1 MKDKKVVIYSDKVN
15 PTFVKTVVVKYSFPK
30 VDEFLKL
37 FNSVDWERDK
47 KRVKENKK
55 HSYFAVSLYIDNEIV
70 GMGRVVGDGAYFT
83 IYDIVVDKEHQSL
96 GLGSIIMREIV
107 GWYKTIKDDDT
118 FLYVNASKNREKF
131 YEKFGFVAR
140 PNEDVGAGMKWY
152 GEKNDNK

>member
-15 PTFVKTVVVKYSFPK
+15 PAFVKTVIVKYSFPK

-55 HSYFAVSLYIDNEIV
+55 HSYFVVSLYIDNEIV

-118 FLYVNASKNREKF
+118 FLYVNASKNREHF
-131 YEKFGFVAR
+131 YEKFGFRSR
-140 PNEDVGAGMKWY
+140 PNDDVGAGMKWY
-152 GEKNDNK
+152 GEDN